1 MTFTTIGTS
10 LVAVIAI
17 VSAVIAGATIWLL
30 LSDPATVAGAL
41 HDGTVTPLVSEFAQ
55 AVVDALRSLLSF
67 L

>member
-17 VSAVIAGATIWLL
+17 ASAVLAGATIWLL

-41 HDGTVTPLVSEFAQ
+41 HDGTVTPLVSALTR
-55 AVVDALRSLLSF
+55 AVVDAIRSLLSF

>member
-41 HDGTVTPLVSEFAQ
+41 HDGTVTPLVGALAQ